1 MGVCNCKCLAK
12 GREADN
18 EMINGSLPGIY
29 KKSKKKNDINEIK
42 NINTDENYIY
52 NNKKE
57 KKSNSFDSFEKDNDV
72 SIKIKNKVG
81 MSRNKQNNLQ
91 YNTSVLSMIQ
101 DLCDSIFDYLNE
113 IRANPKDF
121 EEEAQKYDL
130 GDIIQKVK
138 NSPIRSKNIIANQ
151 TFNSLLTSFVNEYVD
166 DENENYEKLLEALDN
181 EEKIKNYNK
190 NLLVFDGEINNQK
203 DAVWNLI
210 EDNRNNAYDIFFSN
224 DVEFFVISCQIIDDF
239 KNFKCFL
246 LVLLK

>member
-1 MGVCNCKCLAK
+1 MGGCNCKCLLK
-12 GREADN
+12 GREEDN

-29 KKSKKKNDINEIK
+29 KRSKKKKDINEIK
-42 NINTDENYIY
+42 NINTDENYNYI
-52 NNKKE
+52 NKKE
-57 KKSNSFDSFEKDNDV
+57 NNSNSFEKDNDT

-81 MSRNKQNNLQ
+81 MSRNQQNVLQ

-101 DLCDSIFDYLNE
+101 DLCDSIFEYLNE
-113 IRANPKDF
+113 IRAYPEDF

-130 GDIIQKVK
+130 VDIIQKVK
-138 NSPIRSKNIIANQ
+138 NSPIRCKNIIVSQ

-166 DENENYEKLLEALDN
+166 EDENYEKLLEALDN

-210 EDNRNNAYDIFFSN
+210 EDNRNTAYEIFFSN